1 MEFLRFVSFAFISF
15 LLSSCCL
22 PLSPLAAC
30 YIPPSNETVMS
41 IIKNAEYTPFEAY
54 TFLCNKIE
62 TEHSEYFYYLGFPY
76 PRFSIINGLY
86 FFPVRQYDKL
96 SCVYAGWEFNQ
107 STGMYRFIYKPYMRL
122 YIDCYTNSREYVIT
136 KETKRLISLE
146 EWIKNDNLPERD
158 LIKDVLSTYL
168 EYVDKMERN

>member
-1 MEFLRFVSFAFISF
+1 
-15 LLSSCCL
+15 
-22 PLSPLAAC
+22 
-30 YIPPSNETVMS
+30 
-41 IIKNAEYTPFEAY
+41 
-54 TFLCNKIE
+54 
-62 TEHSEYFYYLGFPY
+62 
-76 PRFSIINGLY
+76 
-86 FFPVRQYDKL
+86 
-96 SCVYAGWEFNQ
+96 
-107 STGMYRFIYKPYMRL
+107 MRL